1 MSHTTLM
8 YHTFLSVESIRLGRL
23 VRNIDEPQ
31 SDYLDPD
38 CDLRPDSVVITPQS
52 RYEEVQ
58 QSATDQSFT
67 AVLTRLLSASRAKRN
82 KVHTQVTTDR
92 VTTYQL
98 GNSGSWFKS
107 AIKTLTAR
115 EWIKESIDQGD
126 DIYVVVGFHTMLD
139 AQVAE
144 GAAVALESSGQLGLP
159 VTGAALAATGV
170 MVPLSDIADPR
181 VAANKIKE
189 KGIQRRFVAD
199 GEQICAVQYRKVR
212 FRWFSSRDL
221 DAALLEKGN
230 RWKIIVPVHGL
241 RGHPLET
248 WTSCH
253 KADNGRAVG
262 ATSRRQYIRS
272 IFNPSARLPR
282 SDSMQNGTN
291 TRQRQ
296 LFWPHDYLAKDI
308 PQARVWTFGYN
319 ADVIGGL
326 FQAGD
331 KNSVSQHGRNLAVRL
346 EREIDNEALCRSEA
360 ARQRTK
366 FIVFLGTPHRGS
378 ELASWGEIASNLARL
393 ALQDSHKKIIET
405 LEVNNEVLDN
415 IHEQFVAVAFKQ
427 GIRIHSFQE
436 ARGMSGIR
444 GLHRKKLKELED
456 KLIISSN
463 CQKLVLVGLGGV
475 GKTQVAL
482 KLAYTVKD
490 CWPEYS
496 IFWVPAVSGESF
508 EQAYRDI
515 ASHCSIALNPTEED
529 PTKSVQRYLNSN
541 SAGKWLLVVD
551 NADDEEILFGAPDG
565 SRGVIDYLP
574 ESENGLTLFTTRYRQ
589 IAVSLA
595 GNELIEI
602 QEMNHEEAGDFLKK
616 SLTRKELLQDRVVTA
631 ELLKELAYLPLA
643 IAQAA
648 AYLNAMQISPQE
660 YLSLLR
666 NTEQDTI
673 SLLSRE
679 FRDET
684 RYNNSKYSKN
694 AVAATWLVSFNHICR
709 SDTIAADLLAFMSCI
724 EHKAISRSILP
735 LVKPEERMV
744 HAMGT
749 LRAYAFVTRRGDSE
763 VYDMHR
769 LVHLATKV
777 WLGERGATNE
787 LNGKV
792 AAHLAEIFPSDDY
805 ANRPIWREYF
815 PHAFQ
820 CLRNTST
827 LDIEVRYTLCMA
839 VGRCLQ
845 VDGRIE
851 EAVVWLSECFFWRQ
865 ERFPEDHPSRLA
877 SQHVLTGAYEANG
890 QVKEAV
896 ELLEQVV
903 AIEKEVLKEDHPD
916 RLASQHELARVYEA
930 NGQVKEA
937 VELLEQVVAIRKEVL
952 KEDHPSRLAS
962 QHELARVY
970 EANGHVKRGSHHKA
984 SSDLIHNTW

>member
-230 RWKIIVPVHGL
+230 RWKMYWNIRGQEVGTNDIVEDSTDPIIFVAHSLGGIIV
-241 RGHPLET
+241 
-248 WTSCH
+248 
-253 KADNGRAVG
+253 
-262 ATSRRQYIRS
+262 
-272 IFNPSARLPR
+272 
-282 SDSMQNGTN
+282 
-291 TRQRQ
+291 
-296 LFWPHDYLAKDI
+296 KD
-308 PQARVWTFGYN
+308 
-319 ADVIGGL
+319 
-326 FQAGD
+326 
-331 KNSVSQHGRNLAVRL
+331 
-346 EREIDNEALCRSEA
+346 ALCRSEA